1 MDVRIASE
9 NDKEQWNQFVDRED
23 GSFFQYFD
31 WKYVYEFNSSKHRF
45 IPLISENETSEIL
58 GIFPIEE
65 SLQSLYGSLTS
76 LPLGASDGFLIKRDL
91 IEPEKKMVI
100 QSFLDY
106 IDAHYSGSHSLLNLR
121 EHLPR
126 SEQSLPPSQ
135 ILIENGF
142 TWFNNASSKLP
153 CTHVMPLEKPFYE
166 KIWSDLFST
175 KLKQR
180 IRHVKKSN
188 VKVIIDDDLKY
199 KDDFIQMEIHIAKK
213 FGSVEKK
220 EVHEQVF
227 RIFQK
232 KLKLFILLL
241 DSKPIAGVLCYYTPK
256 VAYQAMAPY
265 WPIAEDYLTNTLPIC
280 ASIRYAC
287 DKGYQNY
294 EMGITSTETLAYYK
308 EKFGV
313 RRIPLMMYQKEFSH
327 FKIIANKI
335 AGSIIRG
342 GKKLVGSLR

>member
-9 NDKEQWNQFVDRED
+9 NDKEKWNQFVDREG

-45 IPLISENETSEIL
+45 IPLVIENETSEIL
-58 GIFPIEE
+58 GIFPIVE

-76 LPLGASDGFLIKRDL
+76 LPLGASDGFLLKRDL
-91 IEPEKKMVI
+91 TESEKKMVI

-106 IDAHYSGSHSLLNLR
+106 IEAHYSGSHSFLSLR
-121 EHLPR
+121 EYLSL
-126 SEQSLPPSQ
+126 SEQSLSPSQ

-142 TWFNNASSKLP
+142 TWFNNATSKLP
-153 CTHVMPLEKPFYE
+153 CTHVLPLEKPFNE

-188 VKVIIDDDLKY
+188 VKVIIDDNLKY
-199 KDDFIQMEIHIAKK
+199 KDDFIQMEIYIAKK

-220 EVHEQVF
+220 EVHEQIF

-241 DSKPIAGVLCYYTPK
+241 DSKPIAGVLCYYTPTM
-256 VAYQAMAPY
+256 AYQAMAPY

-280 ASIRYAC
+280 TSIRYAC

-313 RRIPLMMYQKEFSH
+313 RRIPLMMYEKDFSH

-335 AGSIIRG
+335 AGSIVMG
-342 GKKLVGSLR
+342 GKKLVDLFR

>member
-9 NDKEQWNQFVDRED
+9 SDKEKWNQFVDRED

-31 WKYVYEFNSSKHRF
+31 WKYIYEFNTSKHRF
-45 IPLISENETSEIL
+45 IPLIIENNSSEIV

-65 SLQSLYGSLTS
+65 DLQSLYGSLAS
-76 LPLGASDGFLIKRDL
+76 LPLGASDGFLIKKDL
-91 IEPEKKMVI
+91 IESEKKIVI

-106 IDAHYSGSHSLLNLR
+106 IDANYSGSHSLLILR
-121 EHLPR
+121 EHLPL
-126 SEQSLPPSQ
+126 SGQSLHPSP
-135 ILIENGF
+135 ILIQHGF
-142 TWFNNASSKLP
+142 TWFNNASTKLP
-153 CTHVMPLEKPFYE
+153 CTHVLPLEKPFHE

-199 KDDFIQMEIHIAKK
+199 KDDFIEMQIHIAKK
-213 FGSVEKK
+213 FAMVEKK
-220 EVHEQVF
+220 EVHEQIF
-227 RIFQK
+227 SIFQK
-232 KLKLFILLL
+232 KLKLFIVLL
-241 DSKPIAGVLCYYTPK
+241 DSKPIAGVLCYYTPTM
-256 VAYQAMAPY
+256 AYQAMAPY
-265 WPIAEDYLTNTLPIC
+265 QPIADDYLTNTLPIC

-313 RRIPLMMYQKEFSH
+313 RRIPMMIYQKEFSH
-327 FKIIANKI
+327 FKMIANKAFSGM
-335 AGSIIRG
+335 AGFGRKYV
-342 GKKLVGSLR
+342 KKQ